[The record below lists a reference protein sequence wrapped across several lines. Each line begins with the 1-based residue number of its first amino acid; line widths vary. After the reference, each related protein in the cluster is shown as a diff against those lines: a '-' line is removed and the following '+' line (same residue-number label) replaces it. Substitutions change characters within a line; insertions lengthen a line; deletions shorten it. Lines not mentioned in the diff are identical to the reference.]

1 MEYASSVWD
10 PFHKLEIDALESVQK
25 FGLRMYF
32 KSWNESYDD
41 LLERAKVPPLKM
53 RREQMKLCHL
63 FKIIKMITEFPNAP
77 VTPRAVPYK
86 SRSINSVNTIS
97 IPWAN
102 ILSYQQ
108 SFFPHT
114 LKSVE
119 QTTYI
124 TSHELKK
131 WFSL

>member
-1 MEYASSVWD
+1 MHLQSGIHSRDKHAM
-10 PFHKLEIDALESVQK
+10 ESVQK
-25 FGLRMYF
+25 FGLRMCL

-63 FKIIKMITEFPNAP
+63 FKIIKKITEFPNAP

-86 SRSINSVNTIS
+86 SRSINVNTIS

-102 ILSYQQ
+102 TLLYQHAVLL
-108 SFFPHT
+108 PGT
-114 LKSVE
+114 NYLR
-119 QTTYI
+119 T
-124 TSHELKK
+124 
-131 WFSL
+131 